1 MATIEN
7 VTLCNINIEDG
18 DKLIPYN
25 TFHFRS
31 LLSLFL
37 LENGGGKTTFIHLL
51 LQVILPNTP
60 NNKRTLQDTLQKGK
74 HGHIIVEWKLDQA
87 GTQRLITGFSFEN
100 RKELHSDQ
108 SALRY
113 YTYLIEYPKNQFSIK
128 ELPLYL
134 EQDGRKYVTSYE
146 EYRQKLKEIRKVL
159 VQVFRSNETRKYQD
173 DLRSHGIIPD
183 EWESI
188 KKINVSEGA
197 ADKFF
202 EKTDT
207 VTTLLERLFIPTI
220 EDSLFPKHKNKSVL
234 AESFQKF
241 QDNLL
246 RIPDIQKNI
255 QDFMKVEEYIENV
268 IKAVEKHEE
277 FTKKT
282 NSFKEHLLQLA
293 ETIHLK
299 IEGIKQQ
306 VLSNYHRKETLKNVI
321 LDYQW
326 KKDSFEVY
334 KIEKKL
340 KQSREEIQSEKR
352 KFHELEYESE
362 SKDETVRQLESL
374 RLYEKLIDAEKR
386 IAYFQELL
394 ESMTK
399 KNEELIEEVYI
410 KFKEASNA
418 WNEAKIEKENHL
430 NALNNTL
437 ERKKE
442 ERKKAVEHQET
453 LAPIQNE
460 LFKSI
465 ERYNLWVETFNQ
477 KRNVLLQWFEEWDL
491 LDPNQCLQRVKR
503 ELEQHEDDYVGT
515 EENIRQLDID
525 IELIN
530 DKEKIC
536 MKENF
541 EITTK
546 FKEVTGSLDDYEKDF
561 GTLESMLS
569 AFGKR
574 IPTSQFEADEL
585 IVFLNN
591 QIGEKNEDI
600 EKMKDKIKINNKQ
613 IERLADKSYFVPH
626 DELDQVKS
634 YLESQIIY
642 VVLGSEW
649 LSEQNLTDD
658 QKIELLEQHPLL
670 PYTLLIEEA
679 QIKHIEKTL
688 DKRQWQL
695 ESPVIFMLKDAL
707 ISGNRERAANRK
719 LIYSHEYTWVYQG
732 LDVNLFVSP
741 SKIKQWLQSLEE
753 EVREYR
759 TKLINLTN
767 RRDQYTQTYE
777 KCTGFLRHYPLGWY
791 DTTLEQHA
799 SLEEKLNDKEREMKG
814 LEATR
819 EKNKKQQELLKTEL
833 RKFKDKID
841 ESKEKYKI
849 TKEFAE
855 LSNEENT
862 KRSTNQQN
870 QKKFNDIKDELTGL
884 TKFIKNLTNEIN
896 DVLTPAIADKDAQY
910 RLFVNEQQQYKWK
923 PDGTQSSV
931 EYEIAKET
939 YQAAKDALDKEHRT
953 RQEYIDTI
961 GRENDNVE
969 LFNGQIN
976 EKRISVDWLKENKRI
991 VLEHEI
997 SEAKLSRQAALK
1009 YKRNQEEKVNALDK
1023 ALGKI
1028 EGRHETLIE
1037 KIKENHSNKDPYT
1050 YENELEYKEVLH
1062 DLQKSE
1068 EEDKNIDSTL
1078 KRLEENKKNYD
1089 DAYRHISFVM
1099 EIQNGIV
1106 NPLDHQIWE
1115 DDMIVIFTKT
1125 KIKEFN
1131 QSKDLLSEQE
1141 NRVVEEFEV
1150 FKHTLHKTNNY
1161 KLKQL
1166 SRQFDI
1172 LLAEKRLFDSNYV
1185 ITRFAQMLE
1194 ALDKYKQFEGNLKL
1208 QVDKDRN
1215 DLVGMCYKRVESIY
1229 ERIIEIPKSSKMKLY
1244 GRDIQAIQLRW
1255 DKQAEEK
1262 AKQNLNNHIF
1272 TVIEDVKEQK
1282 MAGVEDDQIRKFIEQ
1297 QLDAKE
1303 LMKHYASFYDCRI
1316 KVFKPKKEHI
1326 LQNSKVKYDDWEVA
1340 VKWSGGERY
1349 TVYMIMFMVYI
1360 MHIRQTITGRE
1371 KESFTI
1377 IADNPFGAA
1386 SNNHVVDPVLEIA
1399 NKNNIQLICLT
1410 AHDTE
1415 NIIRKFPVVYS
1426 NVYRYKFGKEIM
1438 DTKQIQTLESLQYVD
1453 ESEGEQEQLNL
1464 LT

>member
-25 TFHFRS
+25 AFHFRS

-74 HGHIIVEWKLDQA
+74 QGHIIVEWKLDQA

-100 RKELHSDQ
+100 RKELHSEQ

-128 ELPLYL
+128 ELPLYN
-134 EQDGRKYVTSYE
+134 EQDGRKYVTSFE
-146 EYRQKLKEIRKVL
+146 EYRQELKEMRKVL
-159 VQVFRSNETRKYQD
+159 VQVFRSNESRKYQD
-173 DLRSHGIIPD
+173 ELRSHGIIPD

-202 EKTDT
+202 EKTDK
-207 VTTLLERLFIPTI
+207 VPTLLERLFIPTI
-220 EDSLFPKHKNKSVL
+220 EDSLFPKHKNKSAL

-255 QDFMKVEEYIENV
+255 HDFMTVEEYIENV
-268 IKAVEKHEE
+268 IKAVEKYEE
-277 FTKKT
+277 INKKT
-282 NSFKEHLLQLA
+282 TLHKEYLLQLA
-293 ETIHLK
+293 ESIHLK
-299 IEGIKQQ
+299 VEEIKQQ
-306 VLSNYHRKETLKNVI
+306 VISNLNWKERLKDVI

-326 KKDSFEVY
+326 KKDSFGVY
-334 KIEKKL
+334 KIEKEL
-340 KQSREEIQSEKR
+340 NQSREEIQTEKS
-352 KFHELEYESE
+352 KFLELEAEAE

-374 RLYEKLIDAEKR
+374 WLYEKLNKAEKR
-386 IAYFQELL
+386 IAYFQGLL
-394 ESMTK
+394 NSMSK
-399 KNEELIEEVYI
+399 KNEELIEDVNQ

-418 WNEAKIEKENHL
+418 WNAAKIEKEVQL
-430 NALNNTL
+430 NALKDTL
-437 ERKKE
+437 ESKKE
-442 ERKKAVEHQET
+442 ERNKASEHQKT
-453 LAPIQNE
+453 LVTLQEE
-460 LFKSI
+460 LFKFI
-465 ERYNLWVETFNQ
+465 ERYKLWVETFNQ
-477 KRNVLLQWFEEWDL
+477 KRDVLLQWFEEWDL
-491 LDPNQCLQRVKR
+491 IDPDQCLQRVKK
-503 ELEQHEDDYVGT
+503 ELEQHEEYYHEIDD
-515 EENIRQLDID
+515 NIRQLDID
-525 IELIN
+525 TEIII
-530 DKEKIC
+530 DKEKKC
-536 MKENF
+536 MEEKF
-541 EITTK
+541 EITTQFNK
-546 FKEVTGSLDDYEKDF
+546 VNGWLEDYEKEF
-561 GTLESMLS
+561 GILESMLS

-574 IPTSQFEADEL
+574 IPTTQSDADEL
-585 IVFLNN
+585 AVFLKN
-591 QIGEKNEDI
+591 QIDEKENDI
-600 EKMKDKIKINNKQ
+600 EKVKEKIKSNTQKID
-613 IERLADKSYFVPH
+613 RLADKSYFVPH
-626 DELDQVKS
+626 DELEQVKS
-634 YLESQIIY
+634 YLESQSIY

-658 QKIELLEQHPLL
+658 QKIQLLEQHPLL
-670 PYTLLIEEA
+670 PYTILIEEI

-707 ISGNRERAANRK
+707 ISGNTEQLANGK

-732 LDVNLFVSP
+732 LDVDLFVSP

-753 EVREYR
+753 ELSENNG
-759 TKLINLTN
+759 KFKNLEN
-767 RRDQYTQTYE
+767 RRDRYTKTQEEYIR
-777 KCTGFLRHYPLGWY
+777 FLRRYPLGWY
-791 DTTLEQHA
+791 DITLDQYS
-799 SLEEKLNDKEREMKG
+799 SLENKMTDKETEMTN
-814 LEATR
+814 LNEAR
-819 EKNKKQQELLKTEL
+819 IKNKEQRERLKTEL
-833 RKFKDKID
+833 GNIKNQID
-841 ESKEKYKI
+841 DSKEKLKI
-849 TKEFAE
+849 TKEFVE
-855 LSNEENT
+855 LSNEENK
-862 KRSTNQQN
+862 KRSAHQQN
-870 QKKFNDIKDELTGL
+870 EKEYNDTKVELTSL
-884 TKFIKNLTNEIN
+884 TKFITNLTNEIN
-896 DVLTPAIADKDAQY
+896 DDLTPMISNKDAQF
-910 RLFVNEQQQYKWK
+910 RMFVNEQRQFKWE
-923 PDGTQSSV
+923 PDGSQSSV
-931 EYEIAKET
+931 EYELAMET

-961 GRENDNVE
+961 SRENENAE
-969 LFNGQIN
+969 MFKGQIN
-976 EKRISVDWLKENKRI
+976 EKRITMDWLKENIRI

-997 SEAKLSRQAALK
+997 SEAKRSHQTICK
-1009 YKRNQEEKVNALDK
+1009 YKKNQEDKVNALEK
-1023 ALGKI
+1023 ALGNL
-1028 EGRHETLIE
+1028 EGRQEMLIE
-1037 KIKENHSNKDPYT
+1037 KIKENHFEKDPYV
-1050 YENELEYKEVLH
+1050 YENELVYKEVLYE
-1062 DLQKSE
+1062 LQKSQDE
-1068 EEDKNIDSTL
+1068 ESAIGQSLRK
-1078 KRLEENKKNYD
+1078 LEETKGNYE
-1089 DAYRHISFVM
+1089 DASRHLSYGM

-1106 NPLDHQIWE
+1106 NPLGLQIWE
-1115 DDMIVIFTKT
+1115 DDKIVVFTKV

-1141 NRVVEEFEV
+1141 NKVKEEFEV
-1150 FKHTLHKTNNY
+1150 FKESLHKTNNY

-1194 ALDKYKQFEGNLKL
+1194 ALDKYKQFEVNLKL
-1208 QVDKDRN
+1208 QVDKDRD
-1215 DLVGMCYKRVESIY
+1215 DLVEMCYKRVESIY

-1244 GRDIQAIQLRW
+1244 GRDIQAIQLKW
-1255 DKQAEEK
+1255 EKQSEEK
-1262 AKQNLNNHIF
+1262 AKQNLNNYIF

-1282 MAGVEDDQIRKFIEQ
+1282 MAGIEEDKIRNFIEQ

-1303 LMKHYASFYDCRI
+1303 LMKHYAFFHDCRI

-1438 DTKQIQTLESLQYVD
+1438 DTKQIQTLESLQYVN
-1453 ESEGEQEQLNL
+1453 ESEGEQLTL